1 MGMAAVVYFVVP
13 CYNEEEVLPEA
24 SKRLIAKLESLMEKE
39 LASEESRILFVDDGS
54 KDKTWELIAG
64 LHESTPYVCGLKL
77 SRNRGHQYALLAGLM
92 AARELCDC
100 AISLDADLQ
109 DDIEVFDE
117 FLKHYQDGCD
127 IVYGVRKSRETD
139 TRFKRGSAQL
149 FYKFLNRM
157 GVEILYNHADYRLMS
172 RRALEALSEYKE
184 VNLFL
189 RGIVPLIGY
198 KSAVVYYERHERLA
212 GKSKYPLSKMLSL
225 AADGILSFSIK
236 PIRIISSL
244 GFLIAF
250 CSIIALL
257 YALISKLCG
266 AAVSGWT
273 AIVVSIWLLGGIQL
287 LCLGVIGEYIGR
299 IYSEVKQR
307 PKYFVEKFLK
317 K

>member
-1 MGMAAVVYFVVP
+1 MAAVVYFVVP

-24 SKRLIAKLESLMEKE
+24 SKRLIAKLEDLMEKE

-77 SRNRGHQYALLAGLM
+77 SRNRGHQYALLAGLT

-109 DDIEVFDE
+109 DDIEVLDE

-149 FYKFLNRM
+149 FYKFLNLM
-157 GVEILYNHADYRLMS
+157 GVEVLYNHADYRLMS

-244 GFLIAF
+244 GLLIAF

-299 IYSEVKQR
+299 IYSEVKER

-317 K
+317 N

>member
-1 MGMAAVVYFVVP
+1 MGMAAVVYLVVP

-24 SKRLIAKLESLMEKE
+24 SKRLIAKLEGLMEKE
-39 LASEESRILFVDDGS
+39 LASKESRILFVDDGS

-77 SRNRGHQYALLAGLM
+77 SRNRGHQYALLAGLT

-149 FYKFLNRM
+149 FYKFLNLM
-157 GVEILYNHADYRLMS
+157 GVEVLYNHADYRLMS

-307 PKYFVEKFLK
+307 PKYFIEQFLK

>member
-24 SKRLIAKLESLMEKE
+24 SKRLIAKLEDLMEKE

-77 SRNRGHQYALLAGLM
+77 SRNRGHQYALLAGLT

-109 DDIEVFDE
+109 DDIEVLDE

-149 FYKFLNRM
+149 FYKFLNLM
-157 GVEILYNHADYRLMS
+157 GVEVLYNHADYRLMS

-244 GFLIAF
+244 GLLIAF

-299 IYSEVKQR
+299 IYSEVKER

>member
-1 MGMAAVVYFVVP
+1 MGMAAVVYLVVP

-24 SKRLIAKLESLMEKE
+24 SKRLIAKLEGLMEKE

-64 LHESTPYVCGLKL
+64 LHASTPYVCGLKL

-117 FLKHYQDGCD
+117 FLENYQDGCD

-149 FYKFLNRM
+149 FYKFLNLM
-157 GVEILYNHADYRLMS
+157 GVEVLYNHADYRLMS

-307 PKYFVEKFLK
+307 PKYIVEQFLK

>member
-1 MGMAAVVYFVVP
+1 MSVVYFVIP

-24 SKRLIAKLESLMEKE
+24 SKRMIAKLEQLMQMG
-39 LASEESRILFVDDGS
+39 LASKESRLLFVDDGS
-54 KDKTWELIAG
+54 RDKTWELIAG
-64 LHESTPYVCGLKL
+64 LHEASPYVCGLKL
-77 SRNRGHQYALLAGLM
+77 SRNRGHQYALLAGLL
-92 AARELCDC
+92 AAKELCDC
-100 AISLDADLQ
+100 AVSLDADLQ
-109 DDIEVFDE
+109 DDIEVLDE
-117 FLKHYQDGCD
+117 FLTHYEDGCD

-139 TRFKRGSAQL
+139 TRFKRGSAQM
-149 FYKFLNRM
+149 FYKFLNLM
-157 GVEILYNHADYRLMS
+157 GVEVLYNHADYRLMS

-189 RGIVPLIGY
+189 RGIVPLIGF

-244 GFLIAF
+244 GFLIAV
-250 CSIIALL
+250 CSVIALL

-307 PKYFVEKFLK
+307 PKYIIDQFLK

>member
-1 MGMAAVVYFVVP
+1 MEPTIYFVIP
-13 CYNEEEVLPEA
+13 CYNEEAVLPETTR
-24 SKRLIAKLESLMEKE
+24 RLTEKLEAMRQAGL
-39 LASEESRILFVDDGS
+39 LGPDSRILYVNDGS

-77 SRNRGHQYALLAGLM
+77 SRNRGHQYALLAGLT

-117 FLKHYQDGCD
+117 FLMHYQDGCD

-149 FYKFLNRM
+149 FYKFLNLM
-157 GVEILYNHADYRLMS
+157 GVEVLYNHADYRLMS

-307 PKYFVEKFLK
+307 PKYFIEQFLK

>member
-1 MGMAAVVYFVVP
+1 MAAVVYLVVP

-24 SKRLIAKLESLMEKE
+24 SKRLIAKLKGLMEKK

-64 LHESTPYVCGLKL
+64 LHASTPYVCGLKL

-117 FLKHYQDGCD
+117 FLENYQDGCD

-149 FYKFLNRM
+149 FYRFLNRM
-157 GVEILYNHADYRLMS
+157 GVEVLYNHADYRLMS

-244 GFLIAF
+244 VFLIAF
-250 CSIIALL
+250 FSIIALL

-307 PKYFVEKFLK
+307 PKYFVEQFLK

>member
-1 MGMAAVVYFVVP
+1 MAAVVYFVVP

-24 SKRLIAKLESLMEKE
+24 SKRLIAKLEDLMGKE

-77 SRNRGHQYALLAGLM
+77 SRNRGHQYALLAGLT

-109 DDIEVFDE
+109 DDIEVLDE

-149 FYKFLNRM
+149 FYKFLNLM
-157 GVEILYNHADYRLMS
+157 GVEVLYNHADYRLMS

-244 GFLIAF
+244 GLLIAF

-299 IYSEVKQR
+299 IYSEVKER

>member
-1 MGMAAVVYFVVP
+1 MAAVVYFVVP

-24 SKRLIAKLESLMEKE
+24 SKRLIAKLEDLMEKE

-77 SRNRGHQYALLAGLM
+77 SRNRGHQYALLAGLT

-109 DDIEVFDE
+109 DDIEVLDE

-149 FYKFLNRM
+149 FYKFLNLM
-157 GVEILYNHADYRLMS
+157 GVEVLYNHADYRLMS

-244 GFLIAF
+244 GLLIAF

-273 AIVVSIWLLGGIQL
+273 AMVVSIWLLGGIQL

-299 IYSEVKQR
+299 IYSEVKER